1 MALSQQKRGEVA
13 RQLMADDPTLDYAIA
28 LTMVD
33 EMDANG
39 AFDEI
44 TNEPDM
50 APQGEVAPWDQ
61 TPIAAPEQELA
72 PWERPAD
79 VAEVAPW
86 ERPDGPAPWDR
97 PVEEAPLEQP
107 FYETQEDEVVQVGN
121 VPFYLS
127 PTSQNTGTASED
139 LVRGLDGAMEYAE
152 PSPDGNA
159 EEQRFRTGHRQRSQE
174 LRDTVTAP
182 IKMIKNFLDDPWAGQ
197 EVLGEDGA
205 KEFETAPAEH
215 TMEAG
220 VERNKEATKGILHNL
235 AIERMADK
243 IENGEV
249 ANYDEELKAVTDDFR
264 GDARELSTDI
274 ALTIATVMTGGLTGP
289 VAAQRLITRYPKA
302 AKYILSALESAGI
315 MTVAGVAGNTGA
327 DRDLFE
333 GTATDATVGAIFG
346 AAGPAVVDAVSGIKS
361 IFKPAVKSKDVG
373 KVAEELISEKEMR
386 TIVRGEQRDINML
399 SEVAKDLKKGF
410 DNVNPEQIRNLDAL
424 PDGPV
429 RDNLRALK
437 GGMSPEDQ
445 AKQAEAIEFF
455 KNKDNLARLDDE
467 IADVKY
473 RVGRIQDA
481 ADDKYTALATLM
493 DQGRGGRYAVDTSY
507 IDDTLVG
514 KTGRL
519 IEEQAGFGVP
529 KMIRQHNFNKAQDK
543 VRSNTVDELEQF
555 LEVQRNKLAGEG
567 LGRSERKGIRHQ
579 ERELRN
585 VKDALE
591 KGKNIKESDFSRGW
605 EYLPD
610 SLKKSLDETVSLQNY
625 SKSFKGPKKE
635 ASVVVDKA
643 PKYAAQVALGVA
655 TGGAYWGKQLAAGV
669 AIPALRGLRQST
681 KKEVIQRANNLV
693 KKYDGDLDK
702 IMKEVQEMDT
712 EMGSHV
718 LSALMFRISAGEEMG
733 EYVDDNM
740 FSESAPEW
748 QE

>member
-61 TPIAAPEQELA
+61 APTAAPEQELA

-86 ERPDGPAPWDR
+86 ERPTGAAPWDR

-107 FYETQEDEVVQVGN
+107 FYETEADEVVDVGG

-249 ANYDEELKAVTDDFR
+249 ANYEEELKAVTDDFR

-274 ALTIATVMTGGLTGP
+274 ALTIATVMTGGLSGP

-315 MTVAGVAGNTGA
+315 MTVAGMAGNTGA
-327 DRDLFE
+327 DRDLLE
-333 GTATDATVGAIFG
+333 GTATDATVGALFG
-346 AAGPAVVDAVSGIKS
+346 LAGPAVVDAASAVKS
-361 IFKPAVKSKDVG
+361 VFKPAVKGKDVG
-373 KVAEELISEKEMR
+373 KVSEELVAEKEMR
-386 TIVRGEQRDINML
+386 NIVRQEQRDINML
-399 SEVAKDLKKGF
+399 SEVSKDLKKGF
-410 DNVNPEQIRNLDAL
+410 DQVNPEQIRNLDAL
-424 PDGPV
+424 PNGPI
-429 RDNLRALK
+429 RENLKALK
-437 GGMSPEDQ
+437 GGLRPEEQ

-473 RVGRIQDA
+473 RVGRIQDTA
-481 ADDKYTALATLM
+481 EDKYTALATLM
-493 DQGRGGRYAVDTSY
+493 EQGRGGRRAVDTSF
-507 IDDTLVG
+507 IDDNKIG
-514 KTGRL
+514 AFGRFV
-519 IEEQAGFGVP
+519 EEQAGLGYP
-529 KMIRQHNFNKAQDK
+529 SAIRKKYFNDAQDK

-555 LEVQRNKLAGEG
+555 LETQRNKLAGEN
-567 LGRSERKGIRHQ
+567 LGRSERRGIRHQ

-605 EYLPD
+605 DYLPE
-610 SLKKSLDETVSLQNY
+610 SLKKSLDDTVALQNY

-635 ASVVVDKA
+635 ANVVVDKTS
-643 PKYAAQVALGVA
+643 KYFFQGAAGII

-669 AIPALRGLRQST
+669 VIPALRGLRQST
-681 KKEVIQRANNLV
+681 KKTVIQRANDLV

-702 IMKEVQEMDT
+702 IMKEVQEMDAD
-712 EMGSHV
+712 MGSHV
-718 LSALMFRISAGEEMG
+718 LSALMFRLSAAEEMG

-740 FSESAPEW
+740 FSEDTPEW